1 LKTRVRITGRA
12 PIASFLAFFAATN
25 LSDAQVSRPQTPT
38 AASSAVVRADEATVF
53 SEMNASGEKASS
65 LKKGESVYVDL
76 RIDQN
81 GRSWCGVRA
90 SAQSNRIGFVDC
102 RALER
107 VGNPAPITASRSTG
121 SAAGAPAEIPLA
133 RPAIPS
139 NAAYES
145 IKSQVVQE
153 GVIDSGYVATLD
165 QQAETGGGSAVT
177 RAALAHLAAGEFQLS
192 RRETDKALEQFETM
206 ERFAGQQRDLLLASL
221 DGRAQALLQ
230 KNEYSAALE
239 ILEREKKLSPRSAN
253 VLALSGWAHYQLN
266 QMDAAIVELQSAQRL
281 HADPKVAQLL
291 ERATRDQEA
300 EGDFREGESSHFV
313 LRYHGG
319 ASRQLT
325 GQVTQTLE
333 DQFRELQSELHFTP
347 PEPIGVILYTQD
359 VFRDVT
365 RVSGWAGGLND
376 GRIRI
381 PVQGVDTVSP
391 LLATI
396 LKHELTHSFVF
407 QKSAGRA
414 PTWLQE
420 GIAQWVE
427 GRRSNAAAASLVAAL
442 QDGKGKPLRSLE
454 GSWMNLTGPQAQFAY
469 AWALAVV
476 ESIAADSGSDAIGR
490 LIDATRSEP
499 SCSDALREALRT
511 NYSSLD
517 ESAVDYLRRT
527 YLQ

>member
-1 LKTRVRITGRA
+1 MKTRVRIAGCA

-38 AASSAVVRADEATVF
+38 AASSAIVRADEAAVF
-53 SEMNASGEKASS
+53 SEMNASSEKASS

-121 SAAGAPAEIPLA
+121 SAAGAARSAAAEIPLA

-192 RRETDKALEQFETM
+192 QREADKALEQFETM

-230 KNEYSAALE
+230 KSEYSAALE

-253 VLALSGWAHYQLN
+253 ILALSGWAHYQLN

-281 HADPKVAQLL
+281 HSDPKVAQLL

-319 ASRQLT
+319 ASRQLASD
-325 GQVTQTLE
+325 VVRTLE
-333 DQFRELQSELHFTP
+333 DHFQTLRSELHYTP
-347 PEPIGVILYTQD
+347 PEPIGVILYTQET
-359 VFRDVT
+359 FRDVT
-365 RVSGWAGGLND
+365 RVTS
-376 GRIRI
+376 RK
-381 PVQGVDTVSP
+381 VS
-391 LLATI
+391 
-396 LKHELTHSFVF
+396 
-407 QKSAGRA
+407 
-414 PTWLQE
+414 
-420 GIAQWVE
+420 
-427 GRRSNAAAASLVAAL
+427 
-442 QDGKGKPLRSLE
+442 
-454 GSWMNLTGPQAQFAY
+454 
-469 AWALAVV
+469 
-476 ESIAADSGSDAIGR
+476 
-490 LIDATRSEP
+490 
-499 SCSDALREALRT
+499 
-511 NYSSLD
+511 
-517 ESAVDYLRRT
+517 
-527 YLQ
+527 